1 MKAHQSP
8 AFAECQRPS
17 TLTAL
22 HDQGLRS
29 RYASALSTE
38 MIHLRSSSV
47 NVALKISD
55 APLIVLFQQGL
66 ARVGFMCIAEG
77 DAAAVLIFV
86 LGRSTRAASC
96 SGLRQRHRP
105 SVMWAFSAQRGR
117 TFRQYDGRRCHGH
130 GD

>member
-1 MKAHQSP
+1 
-8 AFAECQRPS
+8 
-17 TLTAL
+17 
-22 HDQGLRS
+22 
-29 RYASALSTE
+29 

-77 DAAAVLIFV
+77 DAAAVLILV

-96 SGLRQRHRP
+96 SRVASKAQAVRHVGLFCSEGTYIQAVRR
-105 SVMWAFSAQRGR
+105 SEMSWAQRLSVGR
-117 TFRQYDGRRCHGH
+117 ARRGRG